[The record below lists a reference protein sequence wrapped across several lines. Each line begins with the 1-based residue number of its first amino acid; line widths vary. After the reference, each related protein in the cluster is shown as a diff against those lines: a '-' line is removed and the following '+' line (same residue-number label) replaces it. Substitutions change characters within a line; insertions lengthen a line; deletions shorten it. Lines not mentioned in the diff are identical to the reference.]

1 MESSHV
7 YILLTCEVP
16 NGVWIGEACGNQM
29 ATYDCYIA
37 MLKMDNHLQALSI
50 KERRVV
56 VELMEDL
63 EEISLDDNIL
73 GWITRVSM
81 QADPIVCKELALFLK
96 NNQNVFA

>member
-1 MESSHV
+1 
-7 YILLTCEVP
+7 
-16 NGVWIGEACGNQM
+16 M